1 MKTQPPR
8 RRSFRT
14 RKIVS
19 SFQIVV
25 VVVVVVVV
33 CYENTGAGYGSLFLR
48 ARWVRQ
54 RGLCANSEPCDGY
67 STSSMLSTMR
77 LSDVT
82 RRILP

>member
-1 MKTQPPR
+1 MTENIILV
-8 RRSFRT
+8 FD
-14 RKIVS
+14 
-19 SFQIVV
+19 

-33 CYENTGAGYGSLFLR
+33 CYENTGAVYGSLFLR

-82 RRILP
+82 RHILP